1 MAGSKGFGS
10 YVRDTW
16 ATLRGKPTAFPPS
29 AHNHAIGDVTGLV
42 AALAGK
48 LTQQDLTNAI
58 NALLNGAPL
67 ALDTLKEIADR
78 FAFEDT
84 EQDAMLAAISVR
96 LRFDAAQSLTSAQK
110 LQAQAN
116 MGIDIA
122 ALTQQRAILTYTGAD
137 ITWTYPIAYVAGV
150 VPVIEALAV
159 APSASAALF
168 NVQAQGDPTN
178 VSAKFR
184 LQTIPQNQI
193 SLLGLVNLTLFQQ
206 APTGAK
212 LHLTARLP

>member
-1 MAGSKGFGS
+1 MGSKSSSSF
-10 YVRDTW
+10 VRDTW
-16 ATLRGKPTAFPPS
+16 ATLRGKPSTFPPS

-42 AALAGK
+42 TALAGK

-84 EQDAMLAAISVR
+84 EQDAMLAAIAVR

-116 MGIDIA
+116 MGIDLA
-122 ALTQQRAILTYTGAD
+122 SLTQQRAILTYTGAD
-137 ITWTYPIAYVAGV
+137 ITWTYPIAYAAGV

-159 APSASAALF
+159 APSASTSLF

-184 LQTIPQNQI
+184 LQTIPQNQV